1 MAYYGQCLQTVIK
14 KLDQFQPG
22 KDIPEH
28 FLEEVATSLKALPL
42 QKQAFTL
49 EVLEGCLEH
58 WTLLAVVV
66 DAFYLRDGRLCLL
79 ADYSLFQAICYL
91 ATFQLDELGFQLF
104 CDIIKSQ
111 ALDKMYKFL
120 GFFFE
125 PLHLR
130 TWIQDQ
136 WSLIYEPAHVRESWV
151 EPLLRWQPKVQ
162 QLLCQLQE
170 TLAAK
175 PPSHPAKG
183 KATEPQ
189 EFRLTTPRPRAIP
202 VPERVPCVPKPKPV
216 PRSTYQPPRTQQLL
230 ELTKRSNRRKAE
242 ELLLN
247 ANVEE
252 LRCAMPRRQEE
263 PPLQDSEKQPRPR
276 LPPHIQAS
284 GKLTFFTPNDVPV
297 KLNTAAILREGAL
310 YQRQVE
316 RELQRVDRL
325 VDGAG
330 DYSEFLEWQKKMLA
344 RDQAEQLVA
353 GECRRLQGKLSHREA
368 VLARQHL
375 AQENRLRAEQKK
387 EESAELQQRRV
398 ETRRR
403 ELEGRRE
410 LVEQVTE
417 ARENVK
423 AAQGRLL
430 RERQQTGARS
440 ARCGPRPPRDPRTS
454 GCRSYGGRCGTG
466 RPSVRVGRTH
476 RCPRPGPRT
485 SHPGGKGS
493 SSTGWSWSRAVSA
506 ACEPCRGEAAPEP
519 PDQSPPACTLTVPQT
534 PPNPQL
540 SPHPPGTPPCP
551 LIPVSPSPQQN
562 PGHWGHRT
570 LKSS

>member
-430 RERQQTGARS
+430 RERQQTVQEVTEENRQLLQQS
-440 ARCGPRPPRDPRTS
+440 ARAALEQQRQRCQLIVRMRALETQPQRKAKFVDLAQVRGAQ
-454 GCRSYGGRCGTG
+454 GAGRG
-466 RPSVRVGRTH
+466 
-476 RCPRPGPRT
+476 
-485 SHPGGKGS
+485 
-493 SSTGWSWSRAVSA
+493 
-506 ACEPCRGEAAPEP
+506 
-519 PDQSPPACTLTVPQT
+519 
-534 PPNPQL
+534 
-540 SPHPPGTPPCP
+540 PPGTPGRAAAGATEGAAGPGGRVCVWGVP
-551 LIPVSPSPQQN
+551 TGAPV
-562 PGHWGHRT
+562 PGLAPATQGARGAAA
-570 LKSS
+570 LAGAGAEP